1 MATTMKGP
9 IHKLAPK
16 APEGPASRWGW
27 LIYPAV
33 AAPGALV
40 SGALSLWWTP
50 DQTVAM
56 AMSGLLASMVS
67 LGLLALW
74 QRRQW
79 LASQGGHADLS
90 SLGAPVAAHLH
101 DLHAQLGSALQGSE
115 SSALQVIER
124 INAIHRGS
132 AEQLDRIRRT
142 ESNGQALQR
151 IMGEKALV
159 DTQLGS
165 ILQMF
170 VETQEKEVDANL
182 ERLRRLQEVKDL
194 GTMVEDIS
202 QVARQTNFLSI
213 NAAIEA
219 ARAGEAGRSFAVLA
233 AEIRELSNKTGA
245 VATEIGHRI
254 HKATDGIDDE
264 LSRVNEVSNRSTS
277 SGNMR
282 QVITDISA
290 MQQRFATSM
299 DQLELQRVISDVLV
313 GHELMETQIADT
325 LGHVGSQDILR
336 QQIEC
341 VQEALQR
348 LQHAKR
354 HHAPTELQGYMDDQ
368 AQRFAGLTPAVDRSG
383 QNKHSASPS
392 PAAIEL
398 F

>member
-9 IHKLAPK
+9 AHKLAPK
-16 APEGPASRWGW
+16 VPDVPASRWAW

-33 AAPGALV
+33 AVPGALV
-40 SGALSLWWTP
+40 SGFLSLWWTP
-50 DQTVAM
+50 NQTAAM

-67 LGLLALW
+67 LGLFALW
-74 QRRQW
+74 QRRQL
-79 LASQGGHADLS
+79 LATPGAHADVSALDTP
-90 SLGAPVAAHLH
+90 AAAHLH
-101 DLHAQLGSALQGSE
+101 DLHGQLGSALQGSE
-115 SSALQVIER
+115 TSALQVIER

-142 ESNGQALQR
+142 EFNGQELQR

-159 DTQLGS
+159 DSQLGS

-170 VETQEKEVDANL
+170 VETQEKEVEANL

-219 ARAGEAGRSFAVLA
+219 ARAGDAGRSFAVLA
-233 AEIRELSNKTGA
+233 AEIRELSHKTGA
-245 VATEIGHRI
+245 VATEIGRRI

-264 LSRVNEVSNRSTS
+264 LNRVNEVSNRSTS

-299 DQLELQRVISDVLV
+299 EQLELQRVITDVLV
-313 GHELMETQIADT
+313 GHEMIETQIADT

-348 LQHAKR
+348 LQDSPHSRGPAV
-354 HHAPTELQGYMDDQ
+354 LQSYMDDQ
-368 AQRFAGLTPAVDRSG
+368 AQRFAALTPPVDRLG
-383 QNKHSASPS
+383 QHKGQEGASA
-392 PAAIEL
+392 AAIEL

>member
-9 IHKLAPK
+9 AHKLAPK
-16 APEGPASRWGW
+16 VPDVPASRWAW

-33 AAPGALV
+33 AVPGALV
-40 SGALSLWWTP
+40 SGFLSLWWTP
-50 DQTVAM
+50 NQTAAM

-67 LGLLALW
+67 LGLFALW
-74 QRRQW
+74 QRRQL
-79 LASQGGHADLS
+79 LATPGAHADVSALDTP
-90 SLGAPVAAHLH
+90 AAAHLH
-101 DLHAQLGSALQGSE
+101 DLHGQLGSALQGSE
-115 SSALQVIER
+115 TSALQVIER

-142 ESNGQALQR
+142 EFNGQELQR
-151 IMGEKALV
+151 IMGEKA
-159 DTQLGS
+159 
-165 ILQMF
+165 
-170 VETQEKEVDANL
+170 
-182 ERLRRLQEVKDL
+182 L

-219 ARAGEAGRSFAVLA
+219 ARAGDAGRSFAVLA
-233 AEIRELSNKTGA
+233 AEIRELSHKTGA

-264 LSRVNEVSNRSTS
+264 LNRVNEVSNRSTS

-299 DQLELQRVISDVLV
+299 EQLELQRVITDVLV
-313 GHELMETQIADT
+313 GHEMIETQIADT

-348 LQHAKR
+348 LQDSPHSRGPAV
-354 HHAPTELQGYMDDQ
+354 LQSYMDDQ
-368 AQRFAGLTPAVDRSG
+368 AQRFAALTPPVDRLG
-383 QNKHSASPS
+383 QHKGQEGASA
-392 PAAIEL
+392 AAIEL